1 MTKKPPNLVGLLA
14 EVAKAGRDHKKISV
28 RDLRDLVG
36 TRSFAPLLLIVSLI
50 GFTPLG
56 GIPGV
61 PTILATIVVLAA
73 SQLIIGFNSLWLPT
87 FLLDRKVDGRKLEK
101 SAKSLRPFARM
112 IDKVIRPRLTVLTN
126 RPFLYVAALIC
137 ILIAVAVPPLELVP
151 FVDIPLWAALVAF
164 SLALAAH
171 DGLLMIA
178 ALVLTATGVV
188 LIGIALL

>member
-14 EVAKAGRDHKKISV
+14 ELAKAGRDHKEISV
-28 RDLRDLVG
+28 RDLRDIVG
-36 TRSFAPLLLIVSLI
+36 TRSFAPFLLMVSLI
-50 GFTPLG
+50 GFTPIG

-73 SQLIIGFNSLWLPT
+73 SQLILGFNSLWLPT
-87 FLLDRKVDGRKLEK
+87 FVLDRMIDGQKLEK

-126 RPFLYVAALIC
+126 RPFLYVAALLC
-137 ILIAVAVPPLELVP
+137 ILIAVTVPPLELVP
-151 FVDIPLWAALVAF
+151 FVDLPLWAALVAF

-171 DGLLMIA
+171 DGLLMIF
-178 ALVLTATGVV
+178 ALGLTATGVV
-188 LIGIALL
+188 LVGIALL